1 MSARTIRYVATFSI
15 AGLLFASMR
24 NSIVFLHSPT
34 NAPIQHHAAINPASS
49 PPPPPAPADGVTSPN
64 RPLLDGSLSAALS
77 AAVPS
82 GAPKVVLVAFGN
94 SKVGPV
100 LSNFVQHATA
110 VGAPFIVGAV
120 DAALFDRLA
129 AASTP
134 VYKTPLAMQSF
145 QLDGAN
151 SHASSSWNRFA
162 VMRSGEVAKIVLL
175 GYDVLHTDVDVAWL
189 RNPAPYIACDSS
201 ASLNHGDITDPPQ
214 LHCSTLS
221 KADVAVST
229 DSMSPGQEAREGV
242 GYLVS
247 GTLNSG
253 LLLIRATPAGRAFA
267 SNWHGTVVRRSC
279 PVTGRSNCSKLCN
292 GWCAPDGSCAGDC
305 NENRCCTTDQ
315 QVLNRMVKTPPP
327 SGRSNNHWTGLAV
340 PRGSPRTTRAANDT
354 IVLGALPL
362 ALFLHGHGYFVQ
374 KRALQ
379 PQSPAGLN
387 SMISSARPYAV
398 HATYTLDDHEGLAKA
413 QRFREGGLWRVDPDD
428 YYEGTYLAY
437 NASTPPKLQ
446 AAIDEYVG
454 GNGGTKA
461 AASIGLHVAAL
472 SEYVAELRDALALA
486 RALKRTLILPRWTC
500 YCDRLWSGS
509 DDIFHFGCMYPG
521 AQDAKFVPFVC
532 PMDHVL
538 SPTEWEKAGVE
549 HRDAAFIDRL
559 YERAAAHSASP
570 PSIVEVMVGGKANGH
585 AHLPLGVSD
594 QHAAMVLQ
602 PYASAKVI
610 RLSSAHGLLCGI
622 EGAENA
628 ASFDKLVRWPTTG
641 LLQPPPWC
649 STCYQRCD
657 VELTKWLSAAQ
668 IAKGVTHDPKR
679 WCAHWDRPASLPDA
693 EAGCLGSA

>member
-1 MSARTIRYVATFSI
+1 
-15 AGLLFASMR
+15 
-24 NSIVFLHSPT
+24 
-34 NAPIQHHAAINPASS
+34 
-49 PPPPPAPADGVTSPN
+49 
-64 RPLLDGSLSAALS
+64 
-77 AAVPS
+77 
-82 GAPKVVLVAFGN
+82 
-94 SKVGPV
+94 
-100 LSNFVQHATA
+100 
-110 VGAPFIVGAV
+110 
-120 DAALFDRLA
+120 
-129 AASTP
+129 
-134 VYKTPLAMQSF
+134 
-145 QLDGAN
+145 
-151 SHASSSWNRFA
+151 
-162 VMRSGEVAKIVLL
+162 
-175 GYDVLHTDVDVAWL
+175 
-189 RNPAPYIACDSS
+189 
-201 ASLNHGDITDPPQ
+201 
-214 LHCSTLS
+214 
-221 KADVAVST
+221 
-229 DSMSPGQEAREGV
+229 
-242 GYLVS
+242 
-247 GTLNSG
+247 
-253 LLLIRATPAGRAFA
+253 
-267 SNWHGTVVRRSC
+267 
-279 PVTGRSNCSKLCN
+279 
-292 GWCAPDGSCAGDC
+292 
-305 NENRCCTTDQ
+305 
-315 QVLNRMVKTPPP
+315 MVKTPPP

-379 PQSPAGLN
+379 PQSPSGLN

-657 VELTKWLSAAQ
+657 VELTRWLSAAQ
-668 IAKGVTHDPKR
+668 IARASPTIQSDGVRIGTGQRRCRTRRRAAWGPRSVERAYFTPQNTTICHVTSSDFPRPLSYPTHTATDNPTNLHIVTSSHLTVSTPKSCPSRSAAR
-679 WCAHWDRPASLPDA
+679 W
-693 EAGCLGSA
+693 